1 MDPVSKTIC
10 KDTSKITLCLQ
21 YSHDPM
27 VCSRCSG
34 SYQWEMYLN
43 GKRKRSI
50 SNRMYPWQNKILLCM
65 DFTFTAYL
73 YNLAFSK
80 HLPAYS
86 LTCLYCAILF
96 LSYILV
102 SKHKIS
108 SHKYILNIIIN
119 ISLHHLLVSKHA

>member
-1 MDPVSKTIC
+1 M
-10 KDTSKITLCLQ
+10 
-21 YSHDPM
+21 
-27 VCSRCSG
+27 
-34 SYQWEMYLN
+34 N
-43 GKRKRSI
+43 
-50 SNRMYPWQNKILLCM
+50 
-65 DFTFTAYL
+65 FTFITYL